1 MAEIATGIKK
11 RETGDQIDY
20 RVADPACWKVDGG
33 PSHAEVMLQNG
44 VIFKRADNSRVTG
57 WTQMRDRMIGQ
68 DGEPMLFTFSTCA
81 DFIRT
86 VPALQHD
93 TANAE
98 DVDTD
103 GEDHAGDDA
112 RYACMSRP
120 WTRKPEVV
128 TPIRGADQMTLAE
141 AFKLASPASRTGR
154 WRIG

>member
-1 MAEIATGIKK
+1 
-11 RETGDQIDY
+11 
-20 RVADPACWKVDGG
+20 
-33 PSHAEVMLQNG
+33 
-44 VIFKRADNSRVTG
+44 G

-68 DGEPMLFTFSTCA
+68 DGDPMLFAFSTCV

-93 TANAE
+93 QAHAE

-120 WTRKPEVV
+120 WTRVADMI
-128 TPIRGADQMTLAE
+128 TPIRGADQMTITE
-141 AFKLASPASRTGR
+141 AWKLAGPRARHGEGR
-154 WRIG
+154 I